1 MADDDK
7 TRMVAGPFAVP
18 VTVPVTVP
26 FSVPFV
32 RPGVWPAIR
41 RGTFAATID
50 GDSPEGCAVALL
62 GLPDDTGVRLNGGR
76 PGAAEGPA
84 AFRAA
89 LARFGTTFDL
99 GPERPLAVH
108 VFDAGDVEPSGG
120 GDEAALE
127 QTHARVEAAVGALH
141 ARGMVTVAVGG
152 GHDLTYPAVA
162 AVAAVRGRGRGAGR
176 GPGRGPA
183 LGGVNLDAHL
193 DVRERVGSGMA
204 FRRLIAGGHLDP
216 RAFVEVGL
224 GRFVNDADDVAWLR
238 AQGAHLL
245 TADAILDQGLAV
257 ESVLEE
263 ALAPGLGFVSI
274 DLDGIDGAAAP
285 GVSALNPC
293 GLGVRHACRL
303 AEAAGRDARV
313 AHFDIMELCPRHDEA
328 GRTARIAA
336 LLWMSFIAGFAARA
350 EAAPSP

>member
-1 MADDDK
+1 M
-7 TRMVAGPFAVP
+7 T
-18 VTVPVTVP
+18 

-32 RPGVWPAIR
+32 RRGAWPAIR
-41 RGTFAATID
+41 PGTFAATID
-50 GDSPEGCAVALL
+50 GESPEGCAVALL

-76 PGAAEGPA
+76 PGAAEGPTA
-84 AFRAA
+84 LRAA
-89 LARFGTTFDL
+89 LARFGTPFDL
-99 GPERPLAVH
+99 GADRALAVH
-108 VFDAGDVEPSGG
+108 VFDAGDVEPSSG

-162 AVAAVRGRGRGAGR
+162 AVAAARGRGRGGGGGGGGR
-176 GPGRGPA
+176 DGRGPA
-183 LGGVNLDAHL
+183 LGGVNFDAHL

-216 RAFVEVGL
+216 RAFAEVGL

-238 AQGAHLL
+238 AQGARLL
-245 TADAILDQGLAV
+245 TADAILDQGLPV
-257 ESVLEE
+257 ESVLEQ

-293 GLGVRHACRL
+293 GLGVRHACLL

-350 EAAPSP
+350 GAAPSP

>member
-1 MADDDK
+1 MHEDDK
-7 TRMVAGPFAVP
+7 TRMVA
-18 VTVPVTVP
+18 
-26 FSVPFV
+26 VPFV
-32 RPGVWPAIR
+32 RRGAWPAIR
-41 RGTFAATID
+41 PGTFAATID

-99 GPERPLAVH
+99 GADRPLAVH

-162 AVAAVRGRGRGAGR
+162 AVAAARANGRGRGREPGPGPGPGR
-176 GPGRGPA
+176 GPGRGRP

-216 RAFVEVGL
+216 HAFVEVGL
-224 GRFVNDADDVAWLR
+224 GRFANDADDVAWLR

-245 TADAILDQGLAV
+245 TADAILDEGLPV

-285 GVSALNPC
+285 GVSAVNPC

-303 AEAAGRDARV
+303 AEAAGRDPRV

-350 EAAPSP
+350 EAGPSPP